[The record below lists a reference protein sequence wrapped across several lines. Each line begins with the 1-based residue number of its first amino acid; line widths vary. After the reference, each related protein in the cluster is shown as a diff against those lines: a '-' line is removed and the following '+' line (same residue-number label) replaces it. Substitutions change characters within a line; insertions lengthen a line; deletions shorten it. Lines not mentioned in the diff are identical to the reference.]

1 MLDRRYYELA
11 LSIVFDNKYICQ
23 WYLEQGRFIFGMQ
36 IGLRKKKISFLQ
48 EIADEKYKEIMGKE
62 IES

>member
-1 MLDRRYYELA
+1 MEFN
-11 LSIVFDNKYICQ
+11 LSDIVFDNKLICQ
-23 WYLEQGRFIFGMQ
+23 WYLEKGRIILGMQ

-48 EIADEKYKEIMGKE
+48 EIADKKYKEIMGKE